1 MGRSKRSEKEEF
13 WRLIFEEQE
22 ASGLSARAFCK
33 RDGISE
39 SMFYGWRSKI
49 AARDRRPPPEVSKTP
64 QLIPVAV
71 SASTNAPSLAR
82 GNELEDASHEVEI
95 KTPGGFML
103 RVSDSIASSSLGRLL
118 SVVARVDLEQR
129 PERGANRC

>member
-1 MGRSKRSEKEEF
+1 MDRSKRSEKEEF
-13 WRLIFEEQE
+13 WRLIIGEQE

-49 AARDRRPPPEVSKTP
+49 AARDSSPPPEVGKSP

-71 SASTNAPSLAR
+71 SASTHAPSLSR

-95 KTPGGFML
+95 QTPGGFIL

-118 SVVARVDLEQR
+118 SVVARVDLDQM